1 MLAIPKQIHT
11 YIEHGETTLHTIFET
26 LVKVIVQEIE
36 DGPSSEYSKKKM
48 KKRRLCCKKLT
59 FDLNMPFNSFA
70 IIDVYEPY

>member
-36 DGPSSEYSKKKM
+36 DGPSSEYSKKKNEE
-48 KKRRLCCKKLT
+48 KKVML
-59 FDLNMPFNSFA
+59 
-70 IIDVYEPY
+70 